1 LKTFPRWRGALIT
14 FRITTE
20 ETIAMQVFEF
30 ASRFTFMM
38 AVTASLVFRG
48 ESLRGHEGHEHKPKK
63 VTDEAAY
70 KPTARADRIILTWV
84 GDPATTQAVTWRTS
98 TEVNEAWAEI
108 ALADAAPAFT
118 KSAVIVP
125 ATTQPLKS
133 NLSDAHYHTAKFEGL
148 KPATK
153 YAYRVGDGEN
163 FSEWF
168 QFSTASATPEPF
180 SFIYFGDAQNDLRSM
195 WSRVIREAY
204 SDAPKA
210 KFMIHAGDLVNK
222 AESDGEWGEWFGAG
236 HWLNGMVPSIA
247 VPGNHEMAKGA
258 AGKSKLS
265 HHWRPQFAQP
275 DNGPEGLEE
284 TCFTIAYQNL
294 LVVAMNSNEQIEVQ
308 TEWLDKVLAANKSQW
323 VVCTFH
329 HPIFS
334 TGKDRDNAKLRS
346 AWKPVLDKYKVDLV
360 LQGHDHTYGRTGL
373 DTPLVTTGNV
383 PTGVNQ
389 VDGQTGTVYVV
400 SVSGPKMYNLQNQ
413 PVMKRSAEDTQL
425 YQIIHIDG
433 GTLRYEAR
441 TAVGEVYDAFTLTKQ
456 PGKINQL
463 VEQTPATPERRRPV
477 TQPVPATSEKSA
489 AAKPAVVAP

>member
-1 LKTFPRWRGALIT
+1 MPFPKFLNSRWSLAVMVLSA
-14 FRITTE
+14 
-20 ETIAMQVFEF
+20 IAWNQP
-30 ASRFTFMM
+30 
-38 AVTASLVFRG
+38 AVEA
-48 ESLRGHEGHEHKPKK
+48 HEGHEHKPKK

-70 KPTARADRIILTWV
+70 KPTARPDRVILTWV
-84 GDPATTQAVTWRTS
+84 GDPATSQAVTWRTS
-98 TEVNEAWAEI
+98 TEVTKAWAEI
-108 ALADAAPAFT
+108 AVAEAGPAFAKT
-118 KSAVIVP
+118 AKVVP
-125 ATTQPLKS
+125 ATSQPLKT
-133 NLSDAHYHTAKFEGL
+133 NLGEAHYHTTKFEEL
-148 KPATK
+148 KPSTK

-168 QFSTASATPEPF
+168 QFTTASDKPEPF

-210 KFMIHAGDLVNK
+210 RFMIHAGDLVNT

-236 HWLNGMVPSIA
+236 HWLNGMMPSIA
-247 VPGNHEMAKGA
+247 VPGNHEMAKLPEN
-258 AGKSKLS
+258 KRKLS

-275 DNGPEGLEE
+275 ENGPKGLEE
-284 TCFTIAYQNL
+284 TCFTIVYHNL
-294 LVVAMNSNEQIEVQ
+294 LVVGLNSNEEIEVQ
-308 TEWLDKVLAANKSQW
+308 TEWLDKVLAENKSQW
-323 VVCTFH
+323 VICTFH

-334 TGKDRDNAKLRS
+334 TAKDRDNAKLRA

-383 PTGVNQ
+383 STGVNK
-389 VDGQTGTVYVV
+389 VDAQTGTVYVV

-433 GTLRYEAR
+433 ASLRYEAR
-441 TAVGEVYDAFTLTKQ
+441 TAVGEVYDAFTLQKQ
-456 PGKINQL
+456 AGKINTL
-463 VEQTPATPERRRPV
+463 VEQTPATPERRRPA
-477 TQPVPATSEKSA
+477 TPAVPATEAKA
-489 AAKPAVVAP
+489 AAVKAAVTK

>member
-1 LKTFPRWRGALIT
+1 MTQFSKSAINRWCLTVALC
-14 FRITTE
+14 
-20 ETIAMQVFEF
+20 
-30 ASRFTFMM
+30 
-38 AVTASLVFRG
+38 AVVVNLPLAWA
-48 ESLRGHEGHEHKPKK
+48 HEGHEHKPKK
-63 VTDEAAY
+63 ITDEAAY
-70 KPTARADRIILTWV
+70 KPTARPDRVILTWV
-84 GDPATTQAVTWRTS
+84 GDPATSQAVTWRTS
-98 TEVNEAWAEI
+98 TEVSKAWAEI
-108 ALADAAPAFT
+108 AVAEAGPAFV
-118 KSAVIVP
+118 KSAKPVP
-125 ATTQPLKS
+125 AVTQPLKT
-133 NLSDAHYHTAKFEGL
+133 NLSEAHFHTAKFEGL

-168 QFSTASATPEPF
+168 QFTTASDKPEPF

-210 KFMIHAGDLVNK
+210 KFMIHAGDLVNT

-236 HWLNGMVPSIA
+236 HWLNGMMPSIA
-247 VPGNHEMAKGA
+247 VPGNHEMAKLPDN
-258 AGKSKLS
+258 KRKLS

-275 DNGPEGLEE
+275 ENGPKGLEE
-284 TCFTIAYQNL
+284 TCFTIVYHNL
-294 LVVAMNSNEQIEVQ
+294 LIVGLNSNEEIEVQ
-308 TEWLDKVLAANKSQW
+308 AAWLDKVLAENTSQW

-334 TGKDRDNAKLRS
+334 TGKDRDNAKLRA
-346 AWKPVLDKYKVDLV
+346 AWKPVFDKYKVDLV

-383 PTGVNQ
+383 PTGVNK
-389 VDGQTGTVYVV
+389 VDGKTGTVYVV

-433 GTLRYEAR
+433 AALRYEAR
-441 TAVGEVYDAFTLTKQ
+441 TATGEIYDAFTLRKRLNE
-456 PGKINQL
+456 INEL
-463 VEQTPATPERRRPV
+463 VEQTPATPERRRP
-477 TQPVPATSEKSA
+477 ATPGPETKAAVKA
-489 AAKPAVVAP
+489 AAATK